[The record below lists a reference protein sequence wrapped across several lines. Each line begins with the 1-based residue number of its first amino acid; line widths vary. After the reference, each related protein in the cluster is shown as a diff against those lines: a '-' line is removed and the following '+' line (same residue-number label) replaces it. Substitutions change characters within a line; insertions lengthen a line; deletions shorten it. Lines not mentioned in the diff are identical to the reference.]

1 MGSCMMEDEAG
12 PAGKASG
19 IPSGMSYGNRAES
32 NHPGVQYERQSGLLM
47 KSRHGEDRNPL
58 KCKSHKIVLTGSEC
72 IKRGITAAFLT
83 FY

>member
-1 MGSCMMEDEAG
+1 MGSCMMDEAG
-12 PAGKASG
+12 LVGKASG

-47 KSRHGEDRNPL
+47 KSRRSEGRTPL
-58 KCKSHKIVLTGSEC
+58 KCTSHKIVLAGSEC